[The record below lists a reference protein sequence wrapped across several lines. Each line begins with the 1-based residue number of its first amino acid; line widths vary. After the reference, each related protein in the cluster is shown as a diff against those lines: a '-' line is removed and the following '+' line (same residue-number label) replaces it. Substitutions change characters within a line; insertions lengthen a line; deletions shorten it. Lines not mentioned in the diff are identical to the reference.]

1 MAEPTGHGWSWLSWD
16 RISSG
21 PDDAEQRALLLP
33 GGLCTADE
41 YRELMAEPALA
52 GVRLTAVTLPGH
64 GGTPPPRDCGLENY
78 ARLAAECAA
87 GLGAD
92 VVVGHSMGANVAIE
106 MAASGRFRGP
116 VILLA
121 PSFSRQDESRFLRT
135 LDRLALVLG
144 HLPYSAMLKIVDG
157 AAKDSPLPP
166 DRKAEL
172 VADLRRND
180 PRVMRRVLR
189 GYLGYLDRYGSV
201 APRLRGADGPA
212 WVVHGESGDGGIT
225 ADERRLLL
233 SRPGIRVITLPGE
246 SFFTPAE
253 EPALVASYLTE
264 ALAAALTAARGP
276 APDA

>member
-1 MAEPTGHGWSWLSWD
+1 MAEPRGHGWSWLSWE
-16 RISSG
+16 RSQSG
-21 PDDAEQRALLLP
+21 SDDAEHRVLLLP

-41 YRELMAEPALA
+41 YRELLAEPALA
-52 GVRLTAVTLPGH
+52 AVRLTAVTLPGH
-64 GGTPPPRDCGLENY
+64 GGTAPPRDFDLENY

-106 MAASGRFRGP
+106 MVATGRFRGP
-116 VILLA
+116 AVLLA

-135 LDRLALVLG
+135 LDRLTPVLG
-144 HLPYSAMLKIVDG
+144 HLPYVAMLKLLDG
-157 AAKDSPLPP
+157 AGKDGPLPP
-166 DRKAEL
+166 ERRAEL
-172 VADLRRND
+172 IADLRRND
-180 PRVMRRVLR
+180 PRVIRRVMR
-189 GYLGYLDRYGSV
+189 GYLEYLDRYGSL
-201 APRLRGADGPA
+201 APRLRAAQGPA

-225 ADERRLLL
+225 DDERRILL

-253 EPALVASYLTE
+253 VPALVASYITE
-264 ALAAALTAARGP
+264 ALTVARAP